1 MMCLCGHGRQYHKR
15 EAPHECAYN
24 RCQCRGFVDEAAREE
39 APKPAV
45 FDMDQLERALER
57 AFWEKCYAA
66 AIASGRDTPAFDEA
80 EVALRQWRKRWRK
93 EANSV

>member
-39 APKPAV
+39 APKPVSVVVEVDKA
-45 FDMDQLERALER
+45 ER
-57 AFWEKCYAA
+57 AFWERCY
-66 AIASGRDTPAFDEA
+66 
-80 EVALRQWRKRWRK
+80 VALTAAGYDATYALDETERLLAQWRKRWRK
-93 EANSV
+93 DAKSV